1 MKASGSPIG
10 AAPAAP
16 VNMATLVATKADTA
30 RIRSEVDIVGPLKV
44 GAVRLLA
51 YSLDWLI
58 DEMLP
63 VGALFGVARIRGKG
77 KNG

>member
-1 MKASGSPIG
+1 LMKASGSPIG

-16 VNMATLVATKADTA
+16 VNVAAATKADTA

-44 GAVRLLA
+44 GAVRPLA

-63 VGALFGVARIRGKG
+63 LDALFGVARIRGKG